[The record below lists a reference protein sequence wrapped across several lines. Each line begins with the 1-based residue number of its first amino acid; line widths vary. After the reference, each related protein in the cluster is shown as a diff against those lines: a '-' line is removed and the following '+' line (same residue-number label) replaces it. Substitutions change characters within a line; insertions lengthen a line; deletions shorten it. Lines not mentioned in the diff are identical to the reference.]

1 MNAGTQIGL
10 LLINALFSF
19 YIVIVMLRLLFALV
33 RADFYNP
40 ISQFVVT
47 LTNPPLRPLRR
58 IIPPVGRVDSASILL
73 LLVLQLAEIY
83 LISVLQGFVPPPLAA
98 FIFSIR
104 ELLILLV
111 YIYIGA
117 IIIQAL
123 MSWVAAAGSGYN
135 PIMGLLDSLT
145 RPILAPIRRVIPL
158 IGMIDL
164 SPLVAL
170 LALQAALILL
180 RSVFGG

>member
-1 MNAGTQIGL
+1 MNAGAQIGL
-10 LLINALFSF
+10 LLINTLFSF
-19 YIVIVMLRLLFALV
+19 YIVVVMLRLLFALV

-58 IIPPVGRVDSASILL
+58 AIPPIGRVDSASILL

-83 LISVLQGFVPPPLAA
+83 LASALQGFVPPPLLA
-98 FIFSIR
+98 FIVSIR
-104 ELLILLV
+104 ELLILLI

-123 MSWVAAAGSGYN
+123 MSWVAAAGGGYN
-135 PIMGLLDSLT
+135 PVMGLLDSLT
-145 RPILAPIRRVIPL
+145 RPILAPIRRVVPL

-170 LALQAALILL
+170 LALNVALILVH
-180 RSVFGG
+180 SVLG